1 MSGARVTAGA
11 WTRGAAVALAILA
24 GCLAGR
30 AAPPA
35 SPEAPEALFFGS
47 STIAGSGASAPERR
61 FTSLLARQAGWRE
74 INEGLPGSTLTDVPG
89 RAAPSAEARWRAI
102 AARGIHPA
110 VVVVMYGANDAVAGV
125 PLGEPGAPGTFRN
138 AAASVLRGLRAAF
151 PRAALVVCT
160 PQPGRRLQRSR
171 APYDAALAD
180 EARAVGAIVLSG
192 EDAFAVDAL
201 PRYAAD
207 AIHLNDAGH
216 AALAAH
222 LERALLDADVIAEPR
237 VARAFRA
244 DGPLIPRTT
253 VPRP

>member
-1 MSGARVTAGA
+1 LRS
-11 WTRGAAVALAILA
+11 LSS
-24 GCLAGR
+24 R
-30 AAPPA
+30 AA
-35 SPEAPEALFFGS
+35 SPDAPRRRRRLTLGGAVLRIEHDRRLGRVR
-47 STIAGSGASAPERR
+47 AGTPLHL
-61 FTSLLARQAGWRE
+61 LLARQAGWRE

-89 RAAPSAEARWRAI
+89 RAAPSGEARWRAI

-171 APYDAALAD
+171 AQYDAALAD

-192 EDAFAVDAL
+192 EDAFAMEAL

-222 LERALLDADVIAEPR
+222 LERALLDAHIIAKPR
-237 VARAFRA
+237 VARALPA
-244 DGPLIPRTT
+244 GGALIPTT
-253 VPRP
+253 DRRP